1 MTAKMRLFLLA
12 FLALSLA
19 LPALAEDAPRE
30 LGLDLVPWS
39 KKLGDRRY
47 ESPRDYEGT
56 VKFFRD
62 KWKSSKPVKWSREV
76 SLPAVKYIHVESM
89 IDATKWSGVNIY
101 QLPDGRV
108 RYFVLDR
115 APFPPAASAAPNK
128 P

>member
-1 MTAKMRLFLLA
+1 MTAAMARILVAA
-12 FLALSLA
+12 FALTLA
-19 LPALAEDAPRE
+19 LPAVAEDAPKE
-30 LGLDLVPWS
+30 LGLELVPWS
-39 KKLGDRRY
+39 KKISERRY

-89 IDATKWSGVNIY
+89 IDSTKWSGVNIY

-115 APFPPAASAAPNK
+115 PPAPTAAQNK